1 MSVVEGD
8 SEGWTQQRSYSK
20 KKSLILTCIQC
31 GRVFKSK
38 SDLEEHNVS
47 THVTRARHVCEK
59 CNEYFSTIK
68 DLETHMNCKHT
79 ENTVFNCRKCDKN
92 VKARPEIDN
101 HVQEHR
107 TKTSSGC
114 DECNERLTTMSSLD
128 KHSEEMITQDAE
140 VGNKCN
146 RCDQSFFLEE
156 ELNMHMVTFQAER
169 VFNCQRCDKPYE
181 SMSLLRRHDWRCHRE
196 IECNKCGETIKSR
209 TDIKSHRETKHQMY
223 QKVYCKFFPECI
235 DSEECLYEHVK
246 GSNEVSFCPN
256 GQMCN
261 DQACKFS
268 DKKHAKQNVLCMFQ
282 ANCKR
287 LNCSYTH
294 TTTRKA
300 FLGEGYME
308 SVRK

>member
-38 SDLEEHNVS
+38 SDLEEHNIS

-128 KHSEEMITQDAE
+128 KLSEEMITQDAE

-146 RCDQSFFLEE
+146 RCDQIFFLEE
-156 ELNMHMVTFQAER
+156 NMQGGGIALGV
-169 VFNCQRCDKPYE
+169 NK
-181 SMSLLRRHDWRCHRE
+181 SMAQS
-196 IECNKCGETIKSR
+196 KIKSLF
-209 TDIKSHRETKHQMY
+209 EFQ
-223 QKVYCKFFPECI
+223 
-235 DSEECLYEHVK
+235 
-246 GSNEVSFCPN
+246 NE
-256 GQMCN
+256 
-261 DQACKFS
+261 
-268 DKKHAKQNVLCMFQ
+268 KK
-282 ANCKR
+282 
-287 LNCSYTH
+287 
-294 TTTRKA
+294 
-300 FLGEGYME
+300 
-308 SVRK
+308 